1 MTGIWFDTCNRLLH
15 TLKAMFKIYGNRN
28 VSIMRELTKTYE
40 EVILSDLEKI
50 QNIITDRIENNMPLK
65 GEIVIVVE
73 GYKFNQDLNIDEIKK
88 NINEKLIN
96 FSLRDTVNMVVSE
109 TGLSKK
115 VVYNEAI
122 KLNNKK

>member
-1 MTGIWFDTCNRLLH
+1 
-15 TLKAMFKIYGNRN
+15 
-28 VSIMRELTKTYE
+28 MRELTKTYE

-122 KLNNKK
+122 KLNNKI

>member
-1 MTGIWFDTCNRLLH
+1 
-15 TLKAMFKIYGNRN
+15 MFKIYGNRN

-40 EVILSDLEKI
+40 EIILSDLEKI
-50 QNIITDRIENNMPLK
+50 QSIITNRIENNMPLK

-73 GYKFNQDLNIDEIKK
+73 GYKFNQDLNINEIKK

-96 FSLRDTVNMVVSE
+96 FSLRDTVNMIVSE

-115 VVYNEAI
+115 VIYNEAI

>member
-1 MTGIWFDTCNRLLH
+1 
-15 TLKAMFKIYGNRN
+15 MFKIYGNRN

>member
-1 MTGIWFDTCNRLLH
+1 M
-15 TLKAMFKIYGNRN
+15 K
-28 VSIMRELTKTYE
+28 
-40 EVILSDLEKI
+40 LEK
-50 QNIITDRIENNMPLK
+50 NIS
-65 GEIVIVVE
+65 
-73 GYKFNQDLNIDEIKK
+73 
-88 NINEKLIN
+88 EKLIN

>member
-1 MTGIWFDTCNRLLH
+1 MEHN
-15 TLKAMFKIYGNRN
+15 
-28 VSIMRELTKTYE
+28 TK
-40 EVILSDLEKI
+40 EKI

-96 FSLRDTVNMVVSE
+96 FSLRDTVNMIVAE
-109 TGLSKK
+109 TGFSKK

-122 KLNNKK
+122 EINNKKR